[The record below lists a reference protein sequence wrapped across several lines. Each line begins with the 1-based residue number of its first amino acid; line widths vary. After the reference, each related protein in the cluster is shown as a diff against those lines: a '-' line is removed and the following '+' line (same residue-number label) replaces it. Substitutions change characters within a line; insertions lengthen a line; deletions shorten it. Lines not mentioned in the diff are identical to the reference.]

1 MGMGEMMKTLMGD
14 EKPLPKLYL
23 DTDQLSKLGD
33 VGPIGSER
41 EIHCTVKVATLS
53 KTDDGMTATLE
64 DYRDGV
70 YGRRRRSRSKR
81 GYRSYVSDDEG
92 LTVCLYL
99 A

>member
-23 DTDQLSKLGD
+23 DTDQLSKLGE
-33 VGPIGSER
+33 VGAIGSER

-64 DYRDGV
+64 ITEMAFMEDGEEEDAV
-70 YGRRRRSRSKR
+70 TDRMYPTMKG
-81 GYRSYVSDDEG
+81 
-92 LTVCLYL
+92 
-99 A
+99 